1 MFIHSLGLAV
11 PERSFTQKEVLN
23 TLEEDRTFATL
34 TEKSRSL
41 LRKVLSGKN
50 GIERR
55 HLALNE
61 VREAFD
67 FQPDSMM
74 ARFQQHAPDL
84 ATRAARQAMER
95 AACSMADIDGLIV
108 ATCTGYLCPGLTSY
122 VAERL
127 GLSASS
133 SLLDMV
139 GQGCGAA
146 LPALDQAAALL
157 RAGHA
162 RRVLV
167 ACVEICSA
175 ASYLDDDPGVL
186 ISACLFG
193 DGAAA
198 AVLGAEPPQ
207 TGPSVRWAGFARHSA
222 PEHREHLRFD
232 HRRGLLRNLLSVEV
246 PNLSARHARTVF
258 DQACRRH
265 GRRPEEVCGWIW
277 HAGGREVLRALRREF
292 SLNETHTAP
301 SSSVLLHHGNM
312 SSPSC
317 LFALDHALS
326 NGVPE
331 GLWWLAS
338 FGAGFSSFGAFLEV
352 RR

>member
-1 MFIHSLGLAV
+1 MYLQSLGLAV
-11 PERSFTQKEVLN
+11 PPRSFAQREVLQ
-23 TLEEDRTFATL
+23 TLEQDPTFAQL
-34 TEKSRSL
+34 TEKSRNL

-55 HLALNE
+55 FLALDE
-61 VREAFD
+61 VREAFV
-67 FQPDSMM
+67 FHPDAMM
-74 ARFQQHAPDL
+74 ARFRRYAPDL
-84 ATRAARQAMER
+84 AARAARQALDH
-95 AACSMADIDGLIV
+95 AAISSEKIDALLV
-108 ATCTGYLCPGLTSY
+108 TTCTGYLCPGLSSY
-122 VAERL
+122 VAENL
-127 GLSASS
+127 GLPSSAC
-133 SLLDMV
+133 LLDLV

-146 LPALDQAAALL
+146 LPALDQAAALIDSG
-157 RAGHA
+157 RA
-162 RRVLV
+162 RQVLV

-198 AVLGAEPPQ
+198 ALLGGEPASH
-207 TGPSVRWAGFARHSA
+207 GPSVRFAGSARHSA

-246 PNLSARHARTVF
+246 PSLSAHHARTVF
-258 DQACRRH
+258 DRACANH
-265 GRRPEEVCGWIW
+265 HRRPEEVSGWIW

-292 SLNETHTAP
+292 QLAENHTAP

-317 LFALDHALS
+317 LFALDHALR
-326 NGVPE
+326 NGVPD

-338 FGAGFSSFGAFLEV
+338 FGAGFSSYGTFLEV
-352 RR
+352 QR